1 MTTDPV
7 RAGSPEARKGQP
19 VPARSVAAGSRR
31 FLSRPARRPASRAH
45 GLTDRP
51 TEDIDLF
58 MDSLIGSEDFRT
70 AVDTADAA
78 LTQAGFEVSRLQD
91 TGAFSRLRVRDP
103 GSIWVLEVD
112 FAVNWRADPPVRMSL
127 GLVLSERDAVARKL
141 SAVYSRGEVRDF
153 LDLDS
158 IRISGRYSDA
168 DLLALGAEHDVGFD
182 QSMFAEQLSRIT
194 LIDPVE
200 AEEYGLGSEAFQQV
214 QAHAH
219 RPSTTTRH
227 PL

>member
-1 MTTDPV
+1 M
-7 RAGSPEARKGQP
+7 
-19 VPARSVAAGSRR
+19 
-31 FLSRPARRPASRAH
+31 
-45 GLTDRP
+45 
-51 TEDIDLF
+51 
-58 MDSLIGSEDFRT
+58 
-70 AVDTADAA
+70 
-78 LTQAGFEVSRLQD
+78 
-91 TGAFSRLRVRDP
+91 
-103 GSIWVLEVD
+103 LEVD

-158 IRISGRYSDA
+158 IRIFGRYSDA

-214 QAHAH
+214 QARAH

>member
-1 MTTDPV
+1 
-7 RAGSPEARKGQP
+7 
-19 VPARSVAAGSRR
+19 
-31 FLSRPARRPASRAH
+31 
-45 GLTDRP
+45 
-51 TEDIDLF
+51 

-78 LTQAGFEVSRLQD
+78 LTQAGFEVSRLRD
-91 TGAFSRLRVRDP
+91 TGAFSHLRVRDP
-103 GSIWVLEVD
+103 GSIRMLEVD

-127 GLVLSERDAVARKL
+127 GLVLSERDAVAGKL
-141 SAVYSRGEVRDF
+141 SVVYSRGEVRDF

-214 QAHAH
+214 QARAH

>member
-1 MTTDPV
+1 MTTDPA
-7 RAGSPEARKGQP
+7 RAGSPEARRGQP
-19 VPARSVAAGSRR
+19 VPACAPTR
-31 FLSRPARRPASRAH
+31 LSRPRPD
-45 GLTDRP
+45 GPTDRGYRP
-51 TEDIDLF
+51 EDIDLF
-58 MDSLIGSEDFRT
+58 VDSLIGSEDFRT

-78 LTQAGFEVSRLQD
+78 LTQAGFEVSRLRD

-153 LDLDS
+153 L
-158 IRISGRYSDA
+158 
-168 DLLALGAEHDVGFD
+168 ALGAEHDVGFD

-214 QAHAH
+214 QARAH

>member
-1 MTTDPV
+1 
-7 RAGSPEARKGQP
+7 
-19 VPARSVAAGSRR
+19 
-31 FLSRPARRPASRAH
+31 
-45 GLTDRP
+45 
-51 TEDIDLF
+51 

-78 LTQAGFEVSRLQD
+78 LTQAGFEVSRLRD

-153 LDLDS
+153 L
-158 IRISGRYSDA
+158 
-168 DLLALGAEHDVGFD
+168 ALGAEHDVGFD

-200 AEEYGLGSEAFQQV
+200 AEEYGL
-214 QAHAH
+214 
-219 RPSTTTRH
+219 
-227 PL
+227 